1 MLNISARR
9 EKTTISPSVVNN
21 VNVNTTGLSNLNH
34 IPKQLPKR
42 ITQRCIKP
50 VKRDISIEPTDNN
63 NVVNTYSDIDDSIK
77 IINNDGSTTTYNEVN
92 NNDYNDG
99 VVIYGE
105 HQDVNNDVDV
115 KDNNAVVSNID
126 NKFAG
131 NGVDNEVDVL
141 QKYISLLREHNIIK
155 ADKLILSPD
164 ELANIVLLI
173 TQADEVNIT
182 LNNDIGCISIG
193 KFIAI
198 ENIYII
204 KNNTRND
211 FKLFYPSQYAY
222 LRDLK
227 IDLKHVSK

>member
-21 VNVNTTGLSNLNH
+21 VSVNTTGLSNLNH

-42 ITQRCIKP
+42 TTQRCIKP
-50 VKRDISIEPTDNN
+50 ITRDISIEQQKNDNN
-63 NVVNTYSDIDDSIK
+63 NVANTYSDIDESIK
-77 IINNDGSTTTYNEVN
+77 IINNDGQAITYNE

-105 HQDVNNDVDV
+105 QQDVNNEVDN
-115 KDNNAVVSNID
+115 KDNNAVISNI
-126 NKFAG
+126 
-131 NGVDNEVDVL
+131 DNEVDVL

>member
-21 VNVNTTGLSNLNH
+21 VSVNTTGLSNLNH

-42 ITQRCIKP
+42 TTQRCIKP

-63 NVVNTYSDIDDSIK
+63 NVASAYSDIDESIK
-77 IINNDGSTTTYNEVN
+77 VIQPDGQAITYNE

-105 HQDVNNDVDV
+105 QQDVNNEVDN
-115 KDNNAVVSNID
+115 KDNNAVISNI
-126 NKFAG
+126 
-131 NGVDNEVDVL
+131 DNEVDVL